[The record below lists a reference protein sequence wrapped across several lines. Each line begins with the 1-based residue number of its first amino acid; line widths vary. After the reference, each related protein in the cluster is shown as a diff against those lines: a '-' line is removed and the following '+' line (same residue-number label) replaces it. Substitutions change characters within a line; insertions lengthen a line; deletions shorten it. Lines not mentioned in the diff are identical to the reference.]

1 LDGDFLNSALNVRR
15 EMFSWTVV
23 FSVVLILG
31 IVVGLYFSPNPETL
45 IMVVALASLV
55 VYGYNRHWRNPAD

>member
-1 LDGDFLNSALNVRR
+1 
-15 EMFSWTVV
+15 MFSWTVV